1 MKTYRKLL
9 CAVVVAFLCIVAGA
23 QNVSCHFGVIGN
35 LGINEFKDFKNLNN
49 ASQLGGGAG
58 ISLLLKVPCYFS
70 IQPTVKYEFTKF
82 RVPQAEY
89 GSAIVEQ
96 QVVSVPVPIQWGPD
110 LGILRPF
117 VEVVPFANFNL
128 DGKWRREEVK
138 GGWANARNFLSTT
151 QLGVGLGGGIELWK
165 LQISARYNWLFGDWQ
180 QIKASGNPFNNIS
193 GKRSGITVSVAF
205 FFN

>member
-1 MKTYRKLL
+1 MKIYRTLL
-9 CAVVVAFLCIVAGA
+9 CAVAAAFLCIGAGA

-35 LGINEFKDFKNLNN
+35 LGINEFKDFKNLKN
-49 ASQLGGGAG
+49 ASQLGGGGG
-58 ISLLLKVPCYFS
+58 ISLLMKVPCYFS
-70 IQPTVKYEFTKF
+70 IMPTIEYELTKF
-82 RVPQAEY
+82 KVPQNE
-89 GSAIVEQ
+89 GNQAIVEQ
-96 QVVSVPVPIQWGPD
+96 QVISVPIPIQWGPD

-128 DGKWRREEVK
+128 DGKWRQE
-138 GGWANARNFLSTT
+138 GIQDGWASARNFLSSS
-151 QLGVGLGGGIELWK
+151 QLGVGLGGGMELWK

-180 QIKASGNPFNNIS
+180 QIKANGNPFKNIS

>member
-1 MKTYRKLL
+1 MKIRRTLL
-9 CAVVVAFLCIVAGA
+9 CAVVAAFACIGAGA

-35 LGINEFKDFKNLNN
+35 LGINEFKDFKNLKN

-58 ISLLLKVPCYFS
+58 ITLLLKVPCYFS

-82 RVPQAEY
+82 RVPQAENNP
-89 GSAIVEQ
+89 AIVEQ
-96 QVVSVPVPIQWGPD
+96 HIVTVPIPIQWGPD

-117 VEVVPFANFNL
+117 VEAVPFANFNL
-128 DGKWRREEVK
+128 DGKWRQEGVQD
-138 GGWANARNFLSTT
+138 GWASARNFLSAT